1 MADSK
6 SIIPPTGDH
15 GLAWPDKF
23 VLPQGKEGAISYG
36 GWTKDNEGFV
46 QQTFLGASIR
56 NFDLNAGFGDTTSSL
71 SVSVVED
78 EYNKSDRLGHGQ
90 GDDVY
95 HNGGRDIFN
104 PPIVGSPVF
113 FKFGKNLADVEQA
126 WRKTFDDT
134 YGYNTLSLPIV
145 FPTTTTTGPIT
156 AIPAEHHFLKK
167 KTGTGS
173 SQVNE
178 WEDKSLMYDTVS
190 PDYRRGY
197 AHFVFG
203 GILQSYTQN
212 RGPGGN
218 PAYNISVQD
227 PREILSNATMVLNNY
242 AGTTYNNKNLFNLY
256 GFLEY
261 DISDDLQADIDAGRE
276 SKSVLK
282 KSVNITTGEVS
293 YAGIIEDT
301 SIFLD
306 GTVSDYNPDLYKFPD
321 YQSFVISNYPE
332 TFPIT
337 GQGFARRSDQGIPIY
352 RVFQAMETLFE
363 MKGNLPD
370 EIKEKGFGGAID
382 FRGFKYVVDWTGIPV
397 EKIPNMYFMDFDQID
412 MLSFAQELCD
422 IISHDMMVSL
432 LPVIDHPGC
441 QWLHQKNQYHISIG
455 EYSKVIAGIIRI
467 DTIDK
472 SKQPAYGAIKE
483 YLDDL
488 ESRDIYVENR
498 DVGYEVSN
506 VTTDKFVVGAQEVE
520 MYYFHNIKDR
530 DNLQLRRHKHGLPNE
545 YEKLQRDQWSLK
557 TALNQQMLPFYGFL
571 GKDALTIPRG
581 WGSYQQIMLD
591 STGLDAFGVGNY
603 YIATEMELRCAAI
616 SYKTWVE
623 FLLMYSERYMSEIGE
638 DQQLTSAL
646 TRQLTSDE
654 QDGGGSEDS
663 PAFDAQMAAKEFGVD
678 VPRCVFSSDRNHMGS
693 DGYPASPCSPPFGYP
708 LYYKRAEKI
717 GIPQAGFTEISA
729 SRTTM
734 MSNIERVKN
743 LEDRFET
750 QADNNTVLIA
760 NLERQ
765 KIGASPSLQ
774 NSIDKQIKALEDK
787 VSASQAAVTAL
798 GGTKSRINNTLNA
811 SQHLYKQIDRLGQET
826 IKNAMKVYSF
836 VKKVADEY
844 LGKKFLVKIPKA
856 CNVNYDKQI
865 SFHTLTT
872 STSPPMTFL
881 DPTFNVKNGP
891 FGFKPEP
898 VNSGLN
904 HYNSTEFQA
913 ELFPLRNTIKPED
926 VHEHYLDNEKLN
938 PPTPTPM
945 NFRRYNYGALKNNF
959 NPISEKWEFNY
970 KPEPQGGF
978 FNFAIYDKNLS
989 FSEALSVPDSKL
1001 APATQQLLTPKDL
1014 TNFISENGRVSCYA
1028 RYNNSQYLDLS
1039 SVGKDSLSQEKLSS
1053 AGFIPDIMEDINNQ
1067 SADKA
1072 KNFGAIAKRI
1082 SQSDPPNPAVAYVKC
1097 QVDDKLYMP
1106 PRTHSVS
1113 TTVYARDVKRIMH
1126 DPVFSMIER
1135 EVTDPDSD
1143 KFGCKELVRSSEFP
1157 VVSFEPADD
1166 GGADGT
1172 QVDNEDFFRRYD
1184 AVLDGDIVKTQLEE
1198 LDSGNVYAIITVPG
1212 RIKATQDQ
1220 RYLDGIVQA
1229 INTPRLKS
1237 AMTVDVVKGV
1247 LGFEKPAGKASS
1259 VDPFKLACSN
1269 NNFSATEINDAMA
1282 EYRENKKGITAGT
1295 LERGA
1300 GFVSPSPVFPDLVA
1314 IPLMSMERC
1323 YGPWQSASVQN
1334 FTGSTQVRYS
1344 NIGGK
1349 LEFVKDENLA
1359 PWNYAGYQLMNE
1371 AGQLQAQFSNSLLL
1385 FTERGGFVMPE
1396 APTGISLAKA
1406 LKSEGPLVTSISV
1419 SIGDSI
1425 KTTVKMDLYTSRFG
1439 KLQKQKENAIGK
1451 AARERQ
1457 KIIDEKNALTRKGM
1471 GKGAS
1476 SANLFGGMK
1485 AAFADAVQSIG
1496 STSDAIG
1503 DIEKSPDR
1511 FIMSANKKLTE
1522 SMDENGDK
1530 TTATNL
1536 GADGAMLNKEA
1547 YEFAQQAMD
1556 FVQQKYADFMS
1567 AGGTLGETSKPIS
1580 FDVFHPGM
1588 DTPDQGHFTSDIIA

>member
-1 MADSK
+1 MANSK

-46 QQTFLGASIR
+46 QQTFLGASVR
-56 NFDLNAGFGDTTSSL
+56 NFDLSAGFGDTTSSL

-78 EYNKSDRLGHGQ
+78 EFNKSDGTGQSQ

-95 HNGGRDIFN
+95 HRGGRDIFN

-134 YGYNTLSLPIV
+134 YGYNTLSLPLV
-145 FPTTTTTGPIT
+145 FPTTNTTGPIT

-178 WEDKSLMYDTVS
+178 WEDKSLMYDTVT

-218 PAYNISVQD
+218 PAYSISVQD

-261 DISDDLQADIDAGRE
+261 DVSDTLQAAIDSARE
-276 SKSVLK
+276 SKSLLK
-282 KSVNITTGEVS
+282 KSVSLAGEVS
-293 YAGIIEDT
+293 YAGIISDT
-301 SIFLD
+301 SIALD
-306 GTVSDYNPDLYKFPD
+306 GTVSAYNPDLYKFPD
-321 YQSFVISNYPE
+321 YLVFGLQNYPP
-332 TFPIT
+332 TFPVT

-382 FRGFKYVVDWTGIPV
+382 FRGFKYVVDWTGIPI

-422 IISHDMMVSL
+422 IISHDMLVSL

-441 QWLHQKNQYHISIG
+441 QWIHQKNQYHISIG

-520 MYYFHNIKDR
+520 MYYFNNIKDR
-530 DNLQLRRHKHGLPNE
+530 DNLQLRRYKNGMPNE
-545 YEKLQRDQWSLK
+545 YEVLQRDQWSLK
-557 TALNQQMLPFYGFL
+557 TSLNQQMLPFYGFL
-571 GKDALTIPRG
+571 GKDAVTIPRG

-591 STGLDAFGVGNY
+591 STGLNAFGVGNY

-616 SYKTWVE
+616 SYGAWKE
-623 FLLMYSERYMSEIGE
+623 FLIMYSERYMSEIG
-638 DQQLTSAL
+638 DNQQLTSAL
-646 TRQLTSDE
+646 TRQLTADE
-654 QDGGGSEDS
+654 NDPGGANDEA
-663 PAFDAQMAAKEFGVD
+663 AFKAQMAAKEFGVD
-678 VPRCVFSSDRNHMGS
+678 VPRCVFNSDRNHMGS

-717 GIPQAGFTEISA
+717 GIPEAGFTEIAA
-729 SRTTM
+729 SRTTLTTNVERM
-734 MSNIERVKN
+734 QNI
-743 LEDRFET
+743 EDRFET
-750 QADNNTVLIA
+750 QQSDNKKLIHS
-760 NLERQ
+760 LQ
-765 KIGASPSLQ
+765 DQMKGASKNRREVIQ
-774 NSIDKQIKALEDK
+774 KQIDEIQQK
-787 VSASQAAVTAL
+787 VDDSVAAVGAL
-798 GGTKSRINNTLNA
+798 GEPKSIMKNTLSANE
-811 SQHLYKQIDRLGQET
+811 HLYKQVDRLGQET

-844 LGKKFLVKIPKA
+844 LGKKFLVKIPKG
-856 CNVNYDKQI
+856 CNVNYNKNI
-865 SFHTLTT
+865 SVFP
-872 STSPPMTFL
+872 S
-881 DPTFNVKNGP
+881 DPTFNIKSGP
-891 FGFKPEP
+891 FGFKPQP
-898 VNSGLN
+898 VNSGLD
-904 HYNSTEFQA
+904 YGNSTDFNT
-913 ELFPLRNTIKPED
+913 ELFPLRSTITPGD

-938 PPTPTPM
+938 PPIPTPIAL
-945 NFRRYNYGALKNNF
+945 RRYNYGALKNNF

-989 FSEALSVPDSKL
+989 FSESLSLPNSQL
-1001 APATQQLLTPKDL
+1001 PPGTQQLITPKDL
-1014 TNFISENGRVSCYA
+1014 TNFVSDNGRVSCYA

-1039 SVGKDSLSQEKLSS
+1039 SVGKDSMSQEKLSAV
-1053 AGFIPDIMEDINNQ
+1053 AGFIPDVMEDINNQ
-1067 SADKA
+1067 KADA
-1072 KNFGAIAKRI
+1072 SKNFGAIAKRL

-1113 TTVYARDVKRIMH
+1113 TKVYARKVKRVMH
-1126 DPVFSMIER
+1126 DPVFTMIER
-1135 EVTDPDSD
+1135 TIHTPGPTS
-1143 KFGCKELVRSSEFP
+1143 GCKEMVRSAEFP
-1157 VVSFEPADD
+1157 VVSFKPADG

-1172 QVDNEDFFRRYD
+1172 SKNNDDFVRRYD
-1184 AVLDGDIVKTQLEE
+1184 SVLNGDIVRTQLEE
-1198 LDSGNVYAIITVPG
+1198 LDPENVYAIITVPG

-1220 RYLDGIVQA
+1220 RYLDGIVQS

-1247 LGFEKPAGKASS
+1247 LGFEKPAAKAAS
-1259 VDPFKLACSN
+1259 VDPFRAACSN
-1269 NNFSATEINDAMA
+1269 GNFSATEILEAMA
-1282 EYRENKKGITAGT
+1282 EYRENKSNITAGT
-1295 LERGA
+1295 LERNA

-1334 FTGSTQVRYS
+1334 FTGSNQVRYS

-1349 LEFVKDENLA
+1349 IEFAKDENLA

-1396 APTGISLAKA
+1396 APTGISLARA
-1406 LKSEGPLVTSISV
+1406 LKSGGPLVTSVSV
-1419 SIGDSI
+1419 SIGDSV

-1485 AAFADAVQSIG
+1485 AAFADAVQSIN
-1496 STSDAIG
+1496 STSDGLGA
-1503 DIEKSPDR
+1503 IEKSPDN
-1511 FIMSANKKLTE
+1511 FIMSVKKNRAKAQ
-1522 SMDENGDK
+1522 DENGEEVEAVSID
-1530 TTATNL
+1530 TEGGMSNSDSIEHARQNM
-1536 GADGAMLNKEA
+1536 DMVELNREI
-1547 YEFAQQAMD
+1547 QN
-1556 FVQQKYADFMS
+1556 S
-1567 AGGTLGETSKPIS
+1567 AGGQATDTWEPVTY
-1580 FDVFHPGM
+1580 DVYNGAMPYR
-1588 DTPDQGHFTSDIIA
+1588 DQGNHTEDINE